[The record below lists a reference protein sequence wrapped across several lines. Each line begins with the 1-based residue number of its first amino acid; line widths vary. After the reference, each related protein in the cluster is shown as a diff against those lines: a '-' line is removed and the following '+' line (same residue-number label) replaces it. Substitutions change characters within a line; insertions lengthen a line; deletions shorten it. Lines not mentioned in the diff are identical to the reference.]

1 MYDPEDAREKFQFK
15 ILQPGYE
22 DICLT
27 QQHHPTDKE
36 ELRFYDCRT
45 ALKNDRGVYD
55 DTSHWVVGSF
65 DGHRL
70 LRKKK

>member
-1 MYDPEDAREKFQFK
+1 MYDPDDRREKFQFK

-27 QQHHPTDKE
+27 QQHHPTE
-36 ELRFYDCRT
+36 EEQLKFYDCRV
-45 ALKNDRGVYD
+45 ALRNDRGVND

-65 DGHRL
+65 DGHR
-70 LRKKK
+70 